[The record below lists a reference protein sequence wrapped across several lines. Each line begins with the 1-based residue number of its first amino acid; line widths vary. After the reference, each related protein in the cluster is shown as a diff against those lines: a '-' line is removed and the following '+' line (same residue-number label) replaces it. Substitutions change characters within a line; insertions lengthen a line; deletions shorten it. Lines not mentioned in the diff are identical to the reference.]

1 MYWED
6 GNLTRVLKSLPT
18 DLTDVKGTIVVYGKV
33 RGPGGYKVKFR
44 LALRDRAADTPRQAC
59 MHKS

>member
-1 MYWED
+1 MQAACASSIKGVQGSLVYWED

-33 RGPGGYKVKFR
+33 GGGRGHQSTYF
-44 LALRDRAADTPRQAC
+44 
-59 MHKS
+59 HE